1 MNKKSIDTLKIGII
15 QQISLLEDALVL
27 HQIEQLLWQL
37 TAKQNAETI
46 QRLAKPTRLR
56 LDLPNLKKQQG
67 FTVFNEKRFHE
78 LIDLL
83 NIQEPIEILTKK
95 L

>member
-27 HQIEQLLWQL
+27 HQIEQLLRQL

-46 QRLAKPTRLR
+46 QRLAKPMRPH

-83 NIQEPIEILTKK
+83 NIQ
-95 L
+95 